1 MPLSISQKISI
12 AKVCQYL
19 AAVDIQ
25 KNGLYGG
32 GNDLNLPIKLY
43 NVRKSIENQYAI
55 SPTDDTLTETS
66 NYLYALCGKYALAAQ
81 AIVLG
86 SGGTIPSVVAGTT
99 PLPYQFMVDASTSFI
114 VNGESTK
121 TISTFIGYNLQFI
134 RNGIPQ
140 STVNDGVGSYYS
152 WSKSTGVFTMY
163 PAAATSEILQLLPY

>member
-19 AAVDIQ
+19 AANGIQ

-32 GNDLNLPIKLY
+32 GNDLNLPLKLY

-55 SPTDDTLTETS
+55 TPNDDTLTETS
-66 NYLYALCGKYALAAQ
+66 NYLYALCGKYALYAQ
-81 AIVLG
+81 SIILG
-86 SGGTIPSVVAGTT
+86 SGGSIPSIVAGTT

-114 VNGESTK
+114 INGESAK
-121 TISTFIGYNLQFI
+121 TISAFIGYNLMFV

-140 STVNDGVGSYYS
+140 STVNDGSGSYYS
-152 WSKSTGVFTMY
+152 WTKSTGTFIMY
-163 PAAATSEILQLLPY
+163 PAAATGEILQLLPY